1 MLWKPKSTKLF
12 KSWNNTAA
20 IKFVLKAGR
29 NEERK
34 EKAIFLSLSNFAF
47 NICFVQKQV
56 AGSWDLFLTKKTQKT

>member
-1 MLWKPKSTKLF
+1 
-12 KSWNNTAA
+12 
-20 IKFVLKAGR
+20 VLKAGR